1 MHVEIY
7 ILESDNR
14 WDDRSLHP
22 SRGSSYH
29 HLYKYT
35 TYNYTIAGMTIAI
48 QIIIMEPGFR
58 SFQLTDCWTIKEI
71 RGEEGQPRL
80 EINSPGL
87 WVGSSTYSANID
99 SHEEGQYP
107 SYCNGHKFIWKHANQ
122 GLLQT
127 P

>member
-1 MHVEIY
+1 MHVEMC

-35 TYNYTIAGMTIAI
+35 TYNYTIAGMTIVI

-71 RGEEGQPRL
+71 EEKRVNQ
-80 EINSPGL
+80 
-87 WVGSSTYSANID
+87 D
-99 SHEEGQYP
+99 
-107 SYCNGHKFIWKHANQ
+107 WK
-122 GLLQT
+122 
-127 P
+127 